1 MSDSSHLDREHRA
14 ERARELLA
22 DDVFGEIVARLRMGA
37 LLELARVDPDD
48 KNGITFHQAVV
59 QVTGDIR
66 DMLLAVINESGVN
79 DGGYDINP

>member
-1 MSDSSHLDREHRA
+1 M
-14 ERARELLA
+14 
-22 DDVFGEIVARLRMGA
+22 
-37 LLELARVDPDD
+37 ELARVDPDD

-66 DMLLAVINESGVN
+66 DMLFAVINESGVN